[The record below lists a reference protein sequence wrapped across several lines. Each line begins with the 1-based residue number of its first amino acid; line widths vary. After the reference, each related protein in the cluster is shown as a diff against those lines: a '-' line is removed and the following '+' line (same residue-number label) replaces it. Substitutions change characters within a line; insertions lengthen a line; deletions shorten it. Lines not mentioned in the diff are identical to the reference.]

1 MSDLTSQIA
10 VLETQMKQVIKQV
23 EEGFSNNSRQH
34 EDMTVSN
41 AKGHE
46 EMMKAF
52 REAVEKKADKE
63 LVDKLESNQNKVAWL
78 IISTVILAV
87 IGLVIIK

>member
-23 EEGFSNNSRQH
+23 EEGFSNNSKQH

-63 LVDKLESNQNKVAWL
+63 LVDKLEANQNKVAWL